1 MVIEIDHLKD
11 KKSLKID
18 GVEMANSVLNFVAS
32 LNSNGMPKV
41 TIEFLPDMLK
51 LNGEFVVHTPS
62 NSNG

>member
-41 TIEFLPDMLK
+41 TIEFLPDILK